1 MGFGK
6 QFPARV
12 SGAALPKQQRPA
24 QQFLVD
30 QKPTCPGVHQRAR
43 MGHPDVMV
51 LKLPI
56 GIRVAAG
63 LLGAAVDRLSKLP
76 EELPAIT
83 VSLAGQAIRTSL
95 LVRQEIAGLAARGD
109 ELLAGITGGAQEHPA
124 WATFDEDETDDQS
137 SGHASFDTAT
147 TPGDPLIGALFVAE
161 QGVADFDNP
170 DGDQSAAPGS
180 GPDADERRWE
190 TPAAVSD
197 EPPSAPEERATS
209 AGQAAAN
216 ARTAAAVRGAAGQ
229 RTAGQRAAA
238 AQRGTAEPRPAAAA
252 RAAAG
257 QRTATARR
265 TTASASTPRRR
276 AEDPDER
283 AQDPG
288 KAAMLDES
296 ALPTELAIAEPIS
309 AESVPAEPVPA
320 QSVPAKPVPAEPVPA
335 QSVRAESFGADSF
348 RAEPISAES
357 GSADPVLAESIF
369 AESIKAPAVPNALH
383 ELSVSELKDRLVAL
397 NVASVVELL
406 RQEEVGPQRA
416 AYLTLLTNRL
426 TTLRHEAR

>member
-63 LLGAAVDRLSKLP
+63 LLGAAVDRLGKLP

-180 GPDADERRWE
+180 ELAANERRWE

-197 EPPSAPEERATS
+197 EPSSAPEERATS

-229 RTAGQRAAA
+229 RAAGQRAAGQRAAA

-296 ALPTELAIAEPIS
+296 ALPTEFAIAEPIS

-320 QSVPAKPVPAEPVPA
+320 QSV
-335 QSVRAESFGADSF
+335 SAESVSADSF
-348 RAEPISAES
+348 LAEPISAES
-357 GSADPVLAESIF
+357 GSAEPFLAESIF
-369 AESIKAPAVPNALH
+369 AESIEAPTVPNALH

>member
-63 LLGAAVDRLSKLP
+63 LLGAAVDRLGKLP

-229 RTAGQRAAA
+229 RAAGQRAAA

-296 ALPTELAIAEPIS
+296 ALPTEFAIAEPIS

-320 QSVPAKPVPAEPVPA
+320 QSVFSAEFV
-335 QSVRAESFGADSF
+335 SADSF
-348 RAEPISAES
+348 LAEPISAES
-357 GSADPVLAESIF
+357 GSAEPFLAESIF
-369 AESIKAPAVPNALH
+369 AESIEAPTVPNALH

>member
-63 LLGAAVDRLSKLP
+63 LLGAAVDLLGKLP

-147 TPGDPLIGALFVAE
+147 ISGDPLIGALFVAE

-229 RTAGQRAAA
+229 RAAGQRAAA

-296 ALPTELAIAEPIS
+296 ALPTEFAIAEPIS

-320 QSVPAKPVPAEPVPA
+320 QSVSAEFV
-335 QSVRAESFGADSF
+335 SADSF
-348 RAEPISAES
+348 LAEPISAES
-357 GSADPVLAESIF
+357 GSAEPFLAESIF
-369 AESIKAPAVPNALH
+369 AESIEAPTVPNALH

-406 RQEEVGPQRA
+406 RQEEVGPRRA